1 MGALR
6 SDVDDAAATTAASLN
21 QAGVAQ
27 KAAVEK
33 LGLSLG
39 STLSRMVERR
49 LEELRHLQVKDQTS
63 FVHVHISATV
73 VQVAQE

>member
-6 SDVDDAAATTAASLN
+6 SDVDDAAAATAASLQ
-21 QAGVAQ
+21 QASVTQ

-49 LEELRHLQVKDQTS
+49 LEELRHLQVIK
-63 FVHVHISATV
+63 
-73 VQVAQE
+73 